1 MPTKTNVSRVKI
13 TLGYALMLAILLFS
27 LFFVNREMDNLVTSS
42 DRDMHWED
50 SLMTLLNEKDQNTI
64 RLLRMLSEAN
74 DSMLSTND
82 IEQIIAQHDTIIIRQ
97 RVQQHVTTRHD
108 TIRTPKKEKK
118 SFFRRLGEA
127 FSPPK
132 EDTTIQIRTS
142 TEVAMDTLY
151 DTYNPVDSLQERL
164 KEVAQK
170 RQEKNV
176 TVQRRKR
183 YLRYLDKMLNARID
197 SLLRGYEQ
205 DMLIKAREEDMRQEL
220 VRQRSARIIGGIAVG
235 AVLLSAF
242 FLILIGRDVTRSNR
256 YRRELEEA
264 RHRAEDL
271 LETRERL
278 MLAITHDFKAPLGSI
293 MGYADLLSRLTVDER
308 QRFYL
313 DNMKTSSEHLLKL
326 VVDLLDFHRLD
337 LNKAEVNRVSFHP
350 ARLLDEIRVSFEPLT
365 AAKGLA
371 LHYETDPELEGA
383 YICDPLRLR
392 QIINNLLSNAV
403 KFTDKGSISLK
414 ARYEQRQLVVA
425 VIDTG
430 KGMESGD
437 RERIFQEFTRLPSA
451 QGKEGFGLG
460 LSIVRMLVQLLE
472 GSIEVESTPGQGSTF
487 TLRVPIY
494 PVPNNNSGTTD
505 TSPTEEPSINVT
517 DNLPLIQKRIILID
531 DDRIQLTLTAAMLKQ
546 SGLEAVCCQQ
556 LDELLDD
563 LRSQNF
569 DVLLTDVQMPA
580 INGFDLLNL
589 LRASNIP
596 QARTIPIIAV
606 TARSDMERNEF
617 IAHGFSGC
625 LYKPFTVTEL
635 MTELMQESPS
645 KEKEMKP
652 SERKTSTGKYNFA
665 ALTAF
670 TDDDPEASHTILE
683 SFINETLLN
692 VERLKQ
698 ALSQA
703 NSKEAAMVAHKMI
716 PLFILLEA
724 EELVT
729 LLRELEA
736 SADTPFSTEMEE
748 KIHTVL
754 LQVNDVLKSVPSQ
767 SV

>member
-1 MPTKTNVSRVKI
+1 MRTRTNVSRVKI
-13 TLGYALMLAILLFS
+13 TLGYALMLAVLLFS
-27 LFFVNREMDNLVTSS
+27 LFFVNREMGNLMTSA
-42 DRDMHWED
+42 DRDTHWED
-50 SLMTLLNEKDQNTI
+50 SLMTLLKEKDRNTI

-82 IEQIIAQHDTIIIRQ
+82 IQQIIAQHDTIIIRQ

-108 TIRTPKKEKK
+108 TIRTASKEKK

-142 TEVAMDTLY
+142 TEVAMDTVY

-164 KEVAQK
+164 KEVTQK

-176 TVQRRKR
+176 VVQRRKR
-183 YLRYLDKMLNARID
+183 YLRYLDRMLNARID
-197 SLLRGYEQ
+197 SLLKGYEQ
-205 DMLIKAREEDMRQEL
+205 DMLIKAREEDSRQEK
-220 VRQRSARIIGGIAVG
+220 VRQHSARIIGSIAVG

-264 RHRAEDL
+264 RRKAEDL
-271 LETRERL
+271 LETREKL

-365 AAKGLA
+365 TAKGLA
-371 LHYETDPELEGA
+371 LYCETAPELEGT

-403 KFTDKGSISLK
+403 KFTEKGSITLK
-414 ARYEQRQLVVA
+414 AGYEQRQLVVS
-425 VIDTG
+425 VTDTG
-430 KGMESGD
+430 KGIEPDD
-437 RERIFQEFTRLPSA
+437 RERIFQEFTRLPGA

-472 GSIEVESTPGQGSTF
+472 GSIEVDSTPGQGSTF

-494 PVPNNNSGTTD
+494 PVQNNNDTADDTAQTEKSPAGRTD
-505 TSPTEEPSINVT
+505 APA
-517 DNLPLIQKRIILID
+517 LPIQKKIILID

-546 SGLEAVCCQQ
+546 SGLESVCCQQ
-556 LDELLDD
+556 VDELFEA
-563 LRSQNF
+563 LRTQDF

-596 QARTIPIIAV
+596 QARTIPVIAV
-606 TARSDMERNEF
+606 TARSDMKREEF

-625 LYKPFTVTEL
+625 LHKPFTVAEL
-635 MTELMQESPS
+635 LAELTQAPLPQEREQAEPT
-645 KEKEMKP
+645 
-652 SERKTSTGKYNFA
+652 KTKGKYNFA

-670 TDDDPEASHTILE
+670 TDDDPEASHSILE
-683 SFINETLLN
+683 SFVNETRLN
-692 VERLKQ
+692 IERLED
-698 ALSQA
+698 ALEKA
-703 NSKEAAMVAHKMI
+703 DASKAAAVAHKMI

-724 EELVT
+724 EELVAI
-729 LLRELEA
+729 LRELEA
-736 SADTPFSTEMEE
+736 SAAIPFSSEIAE
-748 KIHTVL
+748 KIHAVL
-754 LQVNDVLKSVPSQ
+754 RQTRDVLKKAPLPND
-767 SV
+767 

>member
-1 MPTKTNVSRVKI
+1 MRTRTNVSRVKI
-13 TLGYALMLAILLFS
+13 TLGYALMLAVLLFS
-27 LFFVNREMDNLVTSS
+27 LFFVNREMGNLMTSA
-42 DRDMHWED
+42 DRDTHWED
-50 SLMTLLNEKDQNTI
+50 SLMTLLKEKDRNTI

-82 IEQIIAQHDTIIIRQ
+82 IQQIIAQHDTIIIRQ

-108 TIRTPKKEKK
+108 TIRTASKEKK

-142 TEVAMDTLY
+142 TEVAMDTVY

-164 KEVAQK
+164 KEVTQK

-176 TVQRRKR
+176 VVQRRKR
-183 YLRYLDKMLNARID
+183 YLRYLDRMLNARID
-197 SLLRGYEQ
+197 SLLKGYEQ
-205 DMLIKAREEDMRQEL
+205 DMLIKAREEDSRQEK
-220 VRQRSARIIGGIAVG
+220 VRQHSARIIGSIAVG

-264 RHRAEDL
+264 RRKAEDL
-271 LETRERL
+271 LETREKL

-365 AAKGLA
+365 TAKGLA
-371 LHYETDPELEGA
+371 LYCETAPELEGT

-403 KFTDKGSISLK
+403 KFTEKGSITLK
-414 ARYEQRQLVVA
+414 AGYEQRQLVVS
-425 VIDTG
+425 VTDTG
-430 KGMESGD
+430 KGIEPDD
-437 RERIFQEFTRLPSA
+437 RERIFQEFTRLPGA

-472 GSIEVESTPGQGSTF
+472 GSIEVDSTPGQGSTF

-494 PVPNNNSGTTD
+494 PVQNNND
-505 TSPTEEPSINVT
+505 TADDTAQTEKSPAGRSNAPA
-517 DNLPLIQKRIILID
+517 LPIQKKIILID

-546 SGLEAVCCQQ
+546 SGLESVCCQQ
-556 LDELLDD
+556 VDELFEA
-563 LRSQNF
+563 LRTQDF

-596 QARTIPIIAV
+596 QARTIPVIAV
-606 TARSDMERNEF
+606 TARSDMKREEF

-625 LYKPFTVTEL
+625 LHKPFTVAEL
-635 MTELMQESPS
+635 LAELTQAPLPQEREQAEPT
-645 KEKEMKP
+645 
-652 SERKTSTGKYNFA
+652 KTKGKYNFA

-670 TDDDPEASHTILE
+670 TDDDPEASHSILE
-683 SFINETLLN
+683 SFVNETRLN
-692 VERLKQ
+692 IERLED
-698 ALSQA
+698 ALEKA
-703 NSKEAAMVAHKMI
+703 DASKAAAVAHKMI

-724 EELVT
+724 EELVAI
-729 LLRELEA
+729 LRELEA
-736 SADTPFSTEMEE
+736 SAAIPFSSEIAE
-748 KIHTVL
+748 KIHAVL
-754 LQVNDVLKSVPSQ
+754 RQTRDVLKKAPLPND
-767 SV
+767 

>member
-27 LFFVNREMDNLVTSS
+27 LFFVNREMGNLVTSA

-82 IEQIIAQHDTIIIRQ
+82 FEQIIAQHDTIIIRQ

-183 YLRYLDKMLNARID
+183 YLRYLDRILNARID

-205 DMLIKAREEDMRQEL
+205 NMLIKAREEDMRQES

-264 RHRAEDL
+264 RRRAEDL

-293 MGYADLLSRLTVDER
+293 MGYADLLSRLTMDER

-365 AAKGLA
+365 TAKGLA
-371 LHYETDPELEGA
+371 LHYETAPELEGT

-403 KFTDKGSISLK
+403 KFTDKGSIGLK

-425 VIDTG
+425 VTDTG

-494 PVPNNNSGTTD
+494 PIQNGSDESTNTPSTAEQPATIANTPDKVP
-505 TSPTEEPSINVT
+505 
-517 DNLPLIQKRIILID
+517 QRIVLID
-531 DDRIQLTLTAAMLKQ
+531 DDRIQLTLTAAMLQ
-546 SGLEAVCCQQ
+546 QGGLESVCCQQ
-556 LDELLDD
+556 VDELLDA
-563 LRSQNF
+563 LRTQNF
-569 DVLLTDVQMPA
+569 DALLTDVQMPA
-580 INGFDLLNL
+580 INGFDLLSL
-589 LRASNIP
+589 LRASNIV

-606 TARSDMERNEF
+606 TARSDMKHDEF
-617 IAHGFSGC
+617 VSHGFSGC
-625 LYKPFTVTEL
+625 LHKPFTVAELLAELAQEAPTE
-635 MTELMQESPS
+635 QEGQPY
-645 KEKEMKP
+645 EP
-652 SERKTSTGKYNFA
+652 TQPGTYNFA

-670 TDDDPEASHTILE
+670 TDGDPEASQTIIE
-683 SFINETLLN
+683 SFVTETRLN
-692 VERLKQ
+692 LERLEQ
-698 ALSQA
+698 AL
-703 NSKEAAMVAHKMI
+703 NKEDMQDIAAVTHKMI

-724 EELVT
+724 KELVT
-729 LLRELEA
+729 ILRELES
-736 SADTPFSTEMEE
+736 SADSPFSTETAN
-748 KIHTVL
+748 KIRMVL
-754 LQVNDVLKSVPSQ
+754 MQTNEILDNVPLSNR
-767 SV
+767 

>member
-1 MPTKTNVSRVKI
+1 MPNKTNVSRVKI

-27 LFFVNREMDNLVTSS
+27 LFFVNREMGNLVTSA

-82 IEQIIAQHDTIIIRQ
+82 FEQIFAQHDTIIIRQ

-183 YLRYLDKMLNARID
+183 YLRYLDRILNARID

-205 DMLIKAREEDMRQEL
+205 NMLIKAREEDMRQES

-264 RHRAEDL
+264 RRRAEDL

-293 MGYADLLSRLTVDER
+293 MGYADLLSRLTMDER

-365 AAKGLA
+365 TAKGLA
-371 LHYETDPELEGA
+371 LHYETAPELEGT

-403 KFTDKGSISLK
+403 KFTDKGSIGLK

-425 VIDTG
+425 VTDTG

-494 PVPNNNSGTTD
+494 PIQNGSDESTNTPSTAEQPATIANTPDKVP
-505 TSPTEEPSINVT
+505 
-517 DNLPLIQKRIILID
+517 QRIVLID
-531 DDRIQLTLTAAMLKQ
+531 DDRIQLTLTAAMLQ
-546 SGLEAVCCQQ
+546 QGGLESVCCQQ
-556 LDELLDD
+556 VDELLDA
-563 LRSQNF
+563 LRTQNF
-569 DVLLTDVQMPA
+569 DALLTDVQMPA
-580 INGFDLLNL
+580 INGFDLLSL
-589 LRASNIP
+589 LRASNIV

-606 TARSDMERNEF
+606 TARSDMKHDEF
-617 IAHGFSGC
+617 VSHGFSGC
-625 LYKPFTVTEL
+625 LHKPFTVAELLAELAQEAPTE
-635 MTELMQESPS
+635 QEGQPY
-645 KEKEMKP
+645 EP
-652 SERKTSTGKYNFA
+652 TQPGTYNFA

-670 TDDDPEASHTILE
+670 TDGDPEASQTIIE
-683 SFINETLLN
+683 SFVTETRLN
-692 VERLKQ
+692 LERLEQ
-698 ALSQA
+698 AL
-703 NSKEAAMVAHKMI
+703 NKEDMQDIAAVTHKMI

-724 EELVT
+724 KELVT
-729 LLRELEA
+729 ILRELES
-736 SADTPFSTEMEE
+736 SADSPFSTETAN
-748 KIHTVL
+748 KIRMVL
-754 LQVNDVLKSVPSQ
+754 MQTNEILDNVPLSNR
-767 SV
+767 

>member
-13 TLGYALMLAILLFS
+13 TLGYALMLAVLLFS
-27 LFFVNREMDNLVTSS
+27 LFFVDREMSNLMTSA
-42 DRDMHWED
+42 DRDTHWED
-50 SLMTLLNEKDQNTI
+50 SLMTLLKEKDRNTI

-108 TIRTPKKEKK
+108 TIRTPHKEKK
-118 SFFRRLGEA
+118 SFFRRLGEV

-142 TEVAMDTLY
+142 TEVAMDTVY

-176 TVQRRKR
+176 AVQRRKR
-183 YLRYLDKMLNARID
+183 HLRYLDKMLNARID
-197 SLLRGYEQ
+197 SLLKGYEQ
-205 DMLIKAREEDMRQEL
+205 DMLIKAREEDNRQEQ
-220 VRQRSARIIGGIAVG
+220 VRQHSARIIGGIAVG

-264 RHRAEDL
+264 RRRAEDL
-271 LETRERL
+271 LETREKL

-365 AAKGLA
+365 AAKGLTLNCEIA
-371 LHYETDPELEGA
+371 PELEGT

-403 KFTDKGSISLK
+403 KFTEKGSISLK
-414 ARYEQRQLVVA
+414 ARYEQRLLVVA
-425 VIDTG
+425 VTDTG
-430 KGMESGD
+430 KGIKPDD
-437 RERIFQEFTRLPSA
+437 RERIFQEFTRLPGA

-472 GSIEVESTPGQGSTF
+472 GSIEVDSTLGQGSTF

-494 PVPNNNSGTTD
+494 PIQNNSSVTAGTPQTKKTSADTTD
-505 TSPTEEPSINVT
+505 APAP
-517 DNLPLIQKRIILID
+517 PIQKKVILID

-546 SGLEAVCCQQ
+546 GGLKSVCCQQ
-556 LDELLDD
+556 VDELLEA
-563 LRSQNF
+563 LRTQDF

-580 INGFDLLNL
+580 INGFDLLTL
-589 LRASNIP
+589 LRESNIP

-606 TARSDMERNEF
+606 TARSDMKHDEF
-617 IAHGFSGC
+617 VAHGFSGC
-625 LYKPFTVTEL
+625 LHKPFTVAEL
-635 MTELMQESPS
+635 LAELAQE
-645 KEKEMKP
+645 KP
-652 SERKTSTGKYNFA
+652 SQERTQPEPQSSKGKYNFA

-670 TDDDPEASHTILE
+670 TDDDPETSHSILE
-683 SFINETLLN
+683 SFVNETHLN
-692 VERLKQ
+692 IKRLEE
-698 ALSQA
+698 AL
-703 NSKEAAMVAHKMI
+703 NEADTKKAAAVAHKMI
-716 PLFILLEA
+716 PLFTLVEA
-724 EELVT
+724 EELAAT
-729 LLRELEA
+729 LRILEA
-736 SADTPFSTEMEE
+736 SASTPFSAEIEE
-748 KIHTVL
+748 KIHAAL
-754 LQVNDVLKSVPSQ
+754 LQIQEVLRNTPLQND
-767 SV
+767 

>member
-1 MPTKTNVSRVKI
+1 MRTRTNVSRVKI
-13 TLGYALMLAILLFS
+13 TLGYALMLAVLLFS
-27 LFFVNREMDNLVTSS
+27 LFFVNREMGNLMTSA
-42 DRDMHWED
+42 DRDTHWED
-50 SLMTLLNEKDQNTI
+50 SLMTLLKEKDRNTI

-82 IEQIIAQHDTIIIRQ
+82 IQQIIAQHDTIIIRQ

-108 TIRTPKKEKK
+108 TIRTASKEKK

-142 TEVAMDTLY
+142 TEVAMDTVY

-164 KEVAQK
+164 KEVTQK

-176 TVQRRKR
+176 VVQRRKR
-183 YLRYLDKMLNARID
+183 YLRYLDRMLNARID
-197 SLLRGYEQ
+197 SLLKGYEQ
-205 DMLIKAREEDMRQEL
+205 DMLIKAREEDSRQEK
-220 VRQRSARIIGGIAVG
+220 VREHSARIIGGIAVG

-264 RHRAEDL
+264 RRKAEDL
-271 LETRERL
+271 LETREKL

-365 AAKGLA
+365 TAKGLA
-371 LHYETDPELEGA
+371 LYCETAPELEGT

-403 KFTDKGSISLK
+403 KFTEKGSITLK
-414 ARYEQRQLVVA
+414 AGYEQRQLVVS
-425 VIDTG
+425 VTDTG
-430 KGMESGD
+430 KGIEPND
-437 RERIFQEFTRLPSA
+437 RERIFQEFTRLPGA

-472 GSIEVESTPGQGSTF
+472 GSIEVDSTPGQGSTF

-494 PVPNNNSGTTD
+494 PVQNNNDTADDTAQTEKSPAGRTD
-505 TSPTEEPSINVT
+505 APA
-517 DNLPLIQKRIILID
+517 LPIQKKIILID

-546 SGLEAVCCQQ
+546 SGLESVCCQQ
-556 LDELLDD
+556 VDELFEA
-563 LRSQNF
+563 LRTQDF

-596 QARTIPIIAV
+596 QARTIPVIAV
-606 TARSDMERNEF
+606 TARSDMKREEF

-625 LYKPFTVTEL
+625 LHKPFTVAEL
-635 MTELMQESPS
+635 LAELTQAPLPQEREQAEPT
-645 KEKEMKP
+645 
-652 SERKTSTGKYNFA
+652 KTKGKYNFA

-670 TDDDPEASHTILE
+670 TDDDPEASHSILE
-683 SFINETLLN
+683 SFVNETRLN
-692 VERLKQ
+692 IERLEE
-698 ALSQA
+698 ALDKA
-703 NSKEAAMVAHKMI
+703 DTSKAAAVAHKMI

-724 EELVT
+724 EELVAI
-729 LLRELEA
+729 LRELEA
-736 SADTPFSTEMEE
+736 SADIPFSNEIGK
-748 KIHTVL
+748 KIHAALRQTR
-754 LQVNDVLKSVPSQ
+754 DVLKKVPLPND
-767 SV
+767 

>member
-1 MPTKTNVSRVKI
+1 MRTRTNVSRVKI
-13 TLGYALMLAILLFS
+13 TLGYALMLAVLLFS
-27 LFFVNREMDNLVTSS
+27 LFFVNREMGNLMTSA
-42 DRDMHWED
+42 DRDTHWED
-50 SLMTLLNEKDQNTI
+50 SLMTLLKEKDRNTI

-82 IEQIIAQHDTIIIRQ
+82 IQQIIAQHDTIIIRQ

-108 TIRTPKKEKK
+108 TIRTASKEKK

-142 TEVAMDTLY
+142 TEVAMDTVY

-164 KEVAQK
+164 KEVTQK

-176 TVQRRKR
+176 VVQRRKR
-183 YLRYLDKMLNARID
+183 YLRYLDRMLNARID
-197 SLLRGYEQ
+197 SLLKGYEQ
-205 DMLIKAREEDMRQEL
+205 DMLIKAREEDSRQEK
-220 VRQRSARIIGGIAVG
+220 VRQHSARIIGSIAVG

-264 RHRAEDL
+264 RRKAEDL
-271 LETRERL
+271 LETREKL

-365 AAKGLA
+365 TAKGLA
-371 LHYETDPELEGA
+371 LYCETAPELEGT

-403 KFTDKGSISLK
+403 KFTEKGSITLK
-414 ARYEQRQLVVA
+414 AGYEQRQLVVA
-425 VIDTG
+425 VTDTG
-430 KGMESGD
+430 KGIEPED
-437 RERIFQEFTRLPSA
+437 RERIFQEFTRLPGA

-472 GSIEVESTPGQGSTF
+472 GSIEVDSTPGQGSTF

-494 PVPNNNSGTTD
+494 PVQNNSETADD
-505 TSPTEEPSINVT
+505 TPQTGKSPTGMT
-517 DNLPLIQKRIILID
+517 DAPALPTQKKIILID

-546 SGLEAVCCQQ
+546 SGLESVCCQQ
-556 LDELLDD
+556 VDELFEA
-563 LRSQNF
+563 LRTQDF

-596 QARTIPIIAV
+596 QARTIPVIAV
-606 TARSDMERNEF
+606 TARSDMKRNEF
-617 IAHGFSGC
+617 VAHGFSGC
-625 LYKPFTVTEL
+625 LHKPFTVAEL
-635 MTELMQESPS
+635 LAELTQAPPPQEQ
-645 KEKEMKP
+645 ER
-652 SERKTSTGKYNFA
+652 SEAKKTKGKYNFA

-670 TDDDPEASHTILE
+670 TDDDPEASHSILE
-683 SFINETLLN
+683 SFVNETRLN
-692 VERLKQ
+692 IERLEDALNQ
-698 ALSQA
+698 ADT
-703 NSKEAAMVAHKMI
+703 SKAAAVAHKMI
-716 PLFILLEA
+716 PLFILVEA
-724 EELVT
+724 EDLVAI
-729 LLRELEA
+729 LRELEA
-736 SADTPFSTEMEE
+736 SADIPFSNEIAE
-748 KIHTVL
+748 KIHVALRQTRE
-754 LQVNDVLKSVPSQ
+754 VLKKAPLPND
-767 SV
+767 

>member
-1 MPTKTNVSRVKI
+1 MRTKTNVSRVKI
-13 TLGYALMLAILLFS
+13 TLGYALMLAVVLFS
-27 LFFVNREMDNLVTSS
+27 LLFVDREMDNLVTSA
-42 DRDMHWED
+42 DRDTYWED
-50 SLMTLLNEKDQNTI
+50 SLMTLLNEKDKNTI

-74 DSMLSTND
+74 DSMISTND

-97 RVQQHVTTRHD
+97 RVQQHITKRRD

-127 FSPPK
+127 FVPPK

-176 TVQRRKR
+176 VVQQRKR
-183 YLRYLDKMLNARID
+183 HLRYLDKMLNARID
-197 SLLRGYEQ
+197 SLLKGYEQ
-205 DMLIKAREEDMRQEL
+205 DMLIKAREEGARQEL
-220 VRQRSARIIGGIAVG
+220 VKQRSARIIGGIAVG

-264 RHRAEDL
+264 RRRAEDL
-271 LETRERL
+271 LATRERM

-337 LNKAEVNRVSFHP
+337 LHKAEVNRVSFHP
-350 ARLLDEIRVSFEPLT
+350 ARLLEEIRVSFEPLT

-371 LHYETDPELEGA
+371 LQCYTAPELEGS

-403 KFTDKGSISLK
+403 KFTEKGNITLN
-414 ARYEQRQLVVA
+414 ARYDKRQLVVA
-425 VIDTG
+425 VTDTG
-430 KGMESGD
+430 KGMDPSD
-437 RERIFQEFTRLPSA
+437 RERIFQEFTRLPGA

-472 GSIEVESTPGQGSTF
+472 GNIEVDSIPGRGSTF

-494 PVPNNNSGTTD
+494 PVQNASDTADTPTTEKPA
-505 TSPTEEPSINVT
+505 TTTTEIAT
-517 DNLPLIQKRIILID
+517 LPQKKVVLID

-546 SGLEAVCCQQ
+546 GGLESVCCQQ
-556 LDELLDD
+556 VDELLDA
-563 LRSQNF
+563 LRTQDF

-580 INGFDLLNL
+580 ISGFDLLNL

-606 TARSDMERNEF
+606 TARSDMKHEEF
-617 IAHGFSGC
+617 VEHGFSGC
-625 LYKPFTVTEL
+625 LHKPFTVSEL
-635 MTELMQESPS
+635 LAELTQDNPS
-645 KEKEMKP
+645 GKQTLSSK
-652 SERKTSTGKYNFA
+652 KTSTGIYNFA

-670 TDDDPEASHTILE
+670 TDDDPEASHSILE
-683 SFINETLLN
+683 SFATETRQNLGRLEHAMNEKDT
-692 VERLKQ
+692 KTT
-698 ALSQA
+698 
-703 NSKEAAMVAHKMI
+703 AAIAHKMI

-724 EELVT
+724 NELVAI
-729 LLRELEA
+729 LRELEA
-736 SADTPFSTEMEE
+736 SGDSLFSATVEE
-748 KIHTVL
+748 QIRAVSIRT
-754 LQVNDVLKSVPSQ
+754 NEILKSIPLQ
-767 SV
+767 GY